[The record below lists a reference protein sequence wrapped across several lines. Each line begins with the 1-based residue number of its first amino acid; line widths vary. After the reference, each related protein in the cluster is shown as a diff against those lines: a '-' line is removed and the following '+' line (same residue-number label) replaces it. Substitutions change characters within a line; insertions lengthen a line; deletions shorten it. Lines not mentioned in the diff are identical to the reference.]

1 MRQCYVAGSYS
12 SPTED
17 GTRAHIRAAL
27 FCAYALT
34 TSGWHPIVP
43 HVMGSHEASW
53 GTAMVRCREIILG
66 LDPKRD
72 ALVVLP
78 GWPNS
83 RGAREE
89 VQLATLHGVRVLT
102 VYEAMEQAA

>member
-43 HVMGSHEASW
+43 HVMGLHEASW
-53 GTAMVRCREIILG
+53 GTAMVRCRDLIRG
-66 LDPKRD
+66 LDPQRD
-72 ALVVLP
+72 VLVTMP
-78 GWPNS
+78 GWQAS
-83 RGAREE
+83 RGAVEE
-89 VQLATLHGVRVLT
+89 VELARSLGVRVMT
-102 VYEAMEQAA
+102 FFEAIQ